1 VTADNAFNNRTMCVA
16 LARILPVFRGTQSY
30 VRCFAHILNLI
41 VMVRSHPC
49 LSLNILTSSFFS
61 KAILSPFVAKK
72 AKKGRHGLPVG
83 AIEDPEL
90 EELLE
95 GFQEDK
101 DDEEDEAAIEG
112 QDPDRLE
119 ADEAAV
125 DEIARMPDAIIDVAA
140 AKEDLSNA
148 RLSMSKVCVSG

>member
-1 VTADNAFNNRTMCVA
+1 MGLKRRYAMSCYWSISAT
-16 LARILPVFRGTQSY
+16 
-30 VRCFAHILNLI
+30 H
-41 VMVRSHPC
+41 
-49 LSLNILTSSFFS
+49 
-61 KAILSPFVAKK
+61 
-72 AKKGRHGLPVG
+72 RHLLVG
-83 AIEDPEL
+83 PGGDCQ
-90 EELLE
+90 LLE

-101 DDEEDEAAIEG
+101 DDEEDEVAIEG

-119 ADEAAV
+119 ADEAVV